1 MFQIYNLFVVGDFFE
16 NFFLQ
21 KIFLFFFHRDTTKK
35 KQKEK
40 QRREL
45 RGKKKKKMTM
55 TMLHATRI
63 STRSS
68 PNRTSGG
75 GVATTSSSS
84 SSYSS
89 SFFSSSR
96 RRALLRKNSKRLNL
110 KPKRTTTALFFNKL
124 PLEDFEDDEEVKRG
138 TQKEGNRI
146 QSDWLDSSQELNL
159 FNMNS
164 SSNISTMEEEEE
176 RRQRRR
182 VKEAKMK
189 TNSSFFTTA
198 EEQERIDFLSITSE
212 EFRKARAF
220 VEPEVKRGFA
230 KNIFESATEMKEM
243 MEEDD
248 GGEDE
253 EARNVRAANEDD
265 ERRRRRRRR
274 EEEEKLS
281 SSSKSIPFVIKQVV
295 RAFSYVTNAIVN
307 ALESVVPYQVPLTAI
322 RWSVYGVWALLAV
335 SSAQRFLVLLAC
347 TGGMLLLFG
356 ALNAGLN
363 GVVGDDF
370 NEDRYGSSDRS
381 SRRRRRRRRKSS
393 SANTKGRDFD
403 ANRKAYTRGSQY
415 RTRSNPRWGKG
426 ENRKAP
432 STMNDELMDLEIPF
446 TDFVSENL
454 NRAAQFGGDALRDL
468 GLSFDEDEENYSRAR
483 KPTRKATIKTNS
495 SLKIENDNDGDEGFI
510 DVTLEKQTQDSSS
523 FTVGYREWLE
533 ESGTKNV
540 SSSTKDI
547 RASSTP
553 IISNTE
559 KEDETLSGDGI
570 KNDEFVFKREE
581 EKEEEKKD
589 EMKATSAAYEADT
602 ISYDDEEDYDDDE
615 IFFDYAEYDEEER
628 NYDENSRFNTA
639 FIEEEGDFIEPV
651 VRRLRQSAGQSFNW
665 FNEFLTGRFYGAFQE
680 DRVEAFLPP
689 LEEEKDEKDGE
700 FVEPPEENDDDVYKE
715 GGQKV
720 GRATR

>member
-1 MFQIYNLFVVGDFFE
+1 M
-16 NFFLQ
+16 
-21 KIFLFFFHRDTTKK
+21 
-35 KQKEK
+35 
-40 QRREL
+40 
-45 RGKKKKKMTM
+45 
-55 TMLHATRI
+55 
-63 STRSS
+63 SS
-68 PNRTSGG
+68 PNNRTSGDG
-75 GVATTSSSS
+75 AATTSSSS
-84 SSYSS
+84 SSSSS

-96 RRALLRKNSKRLNL
+96 CRALLRKNNKCLNL
-110 KPKRTTTALFFNKL
+110 KPSRKKTALFFNKL
-124 PLEDFEDDEEVKRG
+124 PLEDFEEDEDKRG

-164 SSNISTMEEEEE
+164 SNISTMEEEEE
-176 RRQRRR
+176 RRQRRM
-182 VKEAKMK
+182 KEAKMK

-248 GGEDE
+248 GEDE
-253 EARNVRAANEDD
+253 EARGVRAANEDD

-381 SRRRRRRRRKSS
+381 SRRKRKRKKSS

-426 ENRKAP
+426 DNRKAP

-559 KEDETLSGDGI
+559 KDDETLSGDGI

-628 NYDENSRFNTA
+628 NYDENSRFNNA
-639 FIEEEGDFIEPV
+639 FIEEEDDFIEPV

-689 LEEEKDEKDGE
+689 LEEEKDEEGGE

>member
-1 MFQIYNLFVVGDFFE
+1 
-16 NFFLQ
+16 
-21 KIFLFFFHRDTTKK
+21 
-35 KQKEK
+35 
-40 QRREL
+40 
-45 RGKKKKKMTM
+45 M
-55 TMLHATRI
+55 TMLRATRI
-63 STRSS
+63 YLTMSS
-68 PNRTSGG
+68 PNRTKSGG

-84 SSYSS
+84 SSSSSS
-89 SFFSSSR
+89 SFFSRSR
-96 RRALLRKNSKRLNL
+96 RRALLRKNNKRCLNL
-110 KPKRTTTALFFNKL
+110 KPKRTTRTALFFNKL
-124 PLEDFEDDEEVKRG
+124 PLEDFEGDEEEVKRG
-138 TQKEGNRI
+138 TQKEGNKT

-159 FNMNS
+159 FNTNS
-164 SSNISTMEEEEE
+164 SSKFSTMEEEEEEE

-182 VKEAKMK
+182 TKKEAKMK

-220 VEPEVKRGFA
+220 VEPEVKSGFA

-559 KEDETLSGDGI
+559 KDDETLSGDGI

-639 FIEEEGDFIEPV
+639 FIEEEDDFIEPV

>member
-1 MFQIYNLFVVGDFFE
+1 
-16 NFFLQ
+16 
-21 KIFLFFFHRDTTKK
+21 
-35 KQKEK
+35 
-40 QRREL
+40 
-45 RGKKKKKMTM
+45 M
-55 TMLHATRI
+55 TMLRATRI
-63 STRSS
+63 YLTMSS
-68 PNRTSGG
+68 PNRTKSGG

-84 SSYSS
+84 SSSSSS
-89 SFFSSSR
+89 SFFSRSR
-96 RRALLRKNSKRLNL
+96 RRALLRKNNKRCLNL
-110 KPKRTTTALFFNKL
+110 KPKRTTRTALFFNKL
-124 PLEDFEDDEEVKRG
+124 PLEDFEGDEEEVKRG
-138 TQKEGNRI
+138 TQKEGNKT

-159 FNMNS
+159 FNTNS

-176 RRQRRR
+176 EERRQRRR
-182 VKEAKMK
+182 TKKEAKMK

-559 KEDETLSGDGI
+559 KDDETLSGDGI

-665 FNEFLTGRFYGAFQE
+665 FNEFLIGRFYGAFQE

>member
-1 MFQIYNLFVVGDFFE
+1 
-16 NFFLQ
+16 
-21 KIFLFFFHRDTTKK
+21 
-35 KQKEK
+35 
-40 QRREL
+40 
-45 RGKKKKKMTM
+45 
-55 TMLHATRI
+55 
-63 STRSS
+63 
-68 PNRTSGG
+68 
-75 GVATTSSSS
+75 
-84 SSYSS
+84 
-89 SFFSSSR
+89 
-96 RRALLRKNSKRLNL
+96 
-110 KPKRTTTALFFNKL
+110 
-124 PLEDFEDDEEVKRG
+124 
-138 TQKEGNRI
+138 
-146 QSDWLDSSQELNL
+146 
-159 FNMNS
+159 
-164 SSNISTMEEEEE
+164 
-176 RRQRRR
+176 
-182 VKEAKMK
+182 
-189 TNSSFFTTA
+189 
-198 EEQERIDFLSITSE
+198 
-212 EFRKARAF
+212 
-220 VEPEVKRGFA
+220 
-230 KNIFESATEMKEM
+230 
-243 MEEDD
+243 
-248 GGEDE
+248 
-253 EARNVRAANEDD
+253 
-265 ERRRRRRRR
+265 
-274 EEEEKLS
+274 
-281 SSSKSIPFVIKQVV
+281 
-295 RAFSYVTNAIVN
+295 
-307 ALESVVPYQVPLTAI
+307 
-322 RWSVYGVWALLAV
+322 
-335 SSAQRFLVLLAC
+335 
-347 TGGMLLLFG
+347 
-356 ALNAGLN
+356 
-363 GVVGDDF
+363 
-370 NEDRYGSSDRS
+370 
-381 SRRRRRRRRKSS
+381 
-393 SANTKGRDFD
+393 
-403 ANRKAYTRGSQY
+403 
-415 RTRSNPRWGKG
+415 
-426 ENRKAP
+426 
-432 STMNDELMDLEIPF
+432 MNDELMDLEIPF

-581 EKEEEKKD
+581 EKEEEKKE
-589 EMKATSAAYEADT
+589 EMKATSAAYEANT

-628 NYDENSRFNTA
+628 NYDENSRFNNA
-639 FIEEEGDFIEPV
+639 FIEEEDDFIEPV